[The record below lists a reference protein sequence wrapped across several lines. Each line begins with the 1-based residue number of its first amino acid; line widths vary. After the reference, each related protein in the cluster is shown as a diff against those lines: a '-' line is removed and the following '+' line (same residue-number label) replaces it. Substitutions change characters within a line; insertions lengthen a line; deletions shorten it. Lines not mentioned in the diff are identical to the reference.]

1 MRICKRGKSACS
13 VAKSDTLPAHVS
25 CYDNEQ
31 YEKTNENRSIVCLL
45 VVRISQPL
53 KVIVVSKK
61 AVREATC
68 Q

>member
-31 YEKTNENRSIVCLL
+31 
-45 VVRISQPL
+45 PL
-53 KVIVVSKK
+53 KVIVMSKK